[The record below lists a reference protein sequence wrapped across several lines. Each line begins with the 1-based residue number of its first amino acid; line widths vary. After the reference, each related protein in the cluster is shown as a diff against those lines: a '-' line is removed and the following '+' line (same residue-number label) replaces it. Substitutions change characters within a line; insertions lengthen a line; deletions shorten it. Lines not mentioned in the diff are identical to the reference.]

1 MAESMF
7 SNVYDARQKDLEGA
21 VDYGASLAALPRGR
35 VSVAV
40 AGQSGGMLGQGLS
53 SLAGALPP
61 EQAQQAKMDELMSR
75 FPNPT
80 TYEDYMAI
88 AGEFMTS
95 GMQDMGEYFLKL
107 ANDMKDS
114 STSDTMSTHAKRM
127 DVASKGVGCNW
138 RMDGKD
144 CYQKTQR
151 AAAKL
156 QGDEGYKANEKAKVD
171 LSTESGDLLSTYSKQ
186 LANINQ
192 QASWLDEGVRTGW
205 ATNTFLGINRALGMD
220 VASEEAFLAST
231 RQGNLEDLSAMSGA
245 VSDKDIEVVQQANA
259 QLGNSVEGNL
269 MILKVK
275 KLFLKNAQAQERYI
289 QTFIENNPEVTMSG
303 INIKKEEWRQ
313 SNPIGLATKD
323 EFKSFRT
330 GKYDQAT
337 GVDKKANLLQDAKDN
352 INNLI
357 EQAKD
362 RGY

>member
-1 MAESMF
+1 
-7 SNVYDARQKDLEGA
+7 
-21 VDYGASLAALPRGR
+21 
-35 VSVAV
+35 
-40 AGQSGGMLGQGLS
+40 
-53 SLAGALPP
+53 
-61 EQAQQAKMDELMSR
+61 
-75 FPNPT
+75 
-80 TYEDYMAI
+80 
-88 AGEFMTS
+88 
-95 GMQDMGEYFLKL
+95 
-107 ANDMKDS
+107 
-114 STSDTMSTHAKRM
+114 
-127 DVASKGVGCNW
+127 
-138 RMDGKD
+138 
-144 CYQKTQR
+144 
-151 AAAKL
+151 
-156 QGDEGYKANEKAKVD
+156 
-171 LSTESGDLLSTYSKQ
+171 
-186 LANINQ
+186 
-192 QASWLDEGVRTGW
+192 
-205 ATNTFLGINRALGMD
+205 
-220 VASEEAFLAST
+220 
-231 RQGNLEDLSAMSGA
+231 LSAMSGA